1 MPAAGCLWQL
11 GRRRAWRN
19 PAETPWVALGLW
31 VIGVLGLAIL
41 VPFRLPHYGLP
52 AYPAIALLA
61 ARGWRDLG
69 ARWLAGLHAALF
81 AARRSGRA
89 RGAARECR
97 GAALVQPAAGRRRRR
112 SPQRAG
118 LRRLD
123 PGGAGRALA
132 DAAPATGLARP
143 SARVAGH
150 RAPAGAERHRRPA
163 GPPPRRRRRRPP
175 PVRQP
180 MKCGPRHGPV
190 RPRPFQRSATVPPRS
205 ATAPPGRCDG
215 WGVWGPCRGP
225 HFIQDAA

>member
-1 MPAAGCLWQL
+1 VGRWLPWYGVLFAVLVAFGWWIEAERATPGFVWYTVVDNHLLNVILARQFPDEDVPLGMGEFATVALLGAAPWVMPAAGCLWQL

-61 ARGWRDLG
+61 ARGWRAG
-69 ARWLAGLHAALF
+69 PRGSPARGEGRGRGDRAAR

-132 DAAPATGLARP
+132 DAAPATGL
-143 SARVAGH
+143 
-150 RAPAGAERHRRPA
+150 
-163 GPPPRRRRRRPP
+163 
-175 PVRQP
+175 
-180 MKCGPRHGPV
+180 
-190 RPRPFQRSATVPPRS
+190 
-205 ATAPPGRCDG
+205 
-215 WGVWGPCRGP
+215 
-225 HFIQDAA
+225 